1 MDDGRIT
8 TRSSSCFL
16 LAHLAISLFDL
27 LTPNLSLFLSHSLLD
42 HHHKMGVQQP
52 NYKLYKNHFG
62 QPSIKK
68 AFSLLAL

>member
-42 HHHKMGVQQP
+42 HHHKMG
-52 NYKLYKNHFG
+52 L
-62 QPSIKK
+62 
-68 AFSLLAL
+68 